1 MDWVPG
7 GKPFRVVA
15 ALEMLAS
22 LFGVLA
28 FWPEGPGLDGAAVLG
43 GTGIT
48 DNRGNSYIIARMMT
62 TKFPLCAVLME
73 LTEQL
78 SARDRWLRLAWAPR
92 QQNEEADALTN
103 ACFEGFDPERRV
115 HLDPAAIQW
124 TVMSG
129 MMKAGGGLVEELVRL
144 KMEKRALKLHS
155 KEMKRRRKRR
165 LDATHLSRREPW

>member
-1 MDWVPG
+1 M
-7 GKPFRVVA
+7 
-15 ALEMLAS
+15 
-22 LFGVLA
+22 
-28 FWPEGPGLDGAAVLG
+28 LG

-73 LTEQL
+73 MTEQL
-78 SARDRWLRLAWAPR
+78 SARDSWLGLSWVPR

-103 ACFEGFDPERRV
+103 ACFEGFNPALRV

-124 TVMSG
+124 KVMG
-129 MMKAGGGLVEELVRL
+129 EMMKAGGGMLEELERL
-144 KMEKRALKLHS
+144 NMEKRALKQHS

-165 LDATHLSRREPW
+165 LDETLLSKREPWG